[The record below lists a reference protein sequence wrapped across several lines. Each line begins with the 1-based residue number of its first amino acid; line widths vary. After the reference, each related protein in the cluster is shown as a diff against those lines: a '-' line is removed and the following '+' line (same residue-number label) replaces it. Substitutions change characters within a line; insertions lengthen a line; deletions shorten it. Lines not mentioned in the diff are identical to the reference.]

1 LGGQGA
7 VWKRYNT
14 FAGISIWVALSCLD
28 QWIREEDREGSAE
41 RNRVVRETT
50 PGVSQ
55 QEQES
60 MSDLERYVKKR
71 KRRDSEFAEGF
82 EVGYSNFKVGVLLR
96 QAREKAGMTQD
107 DVARR
112 LRTKKSAISRIENHA
127 EDIRLS
133 TIQKYAKALGKNLR
147 VEILG

>member
-1 LGGQGA
+1 LGGAGVTSGA
-7 VWKRYNT
+7 ART
-14 FAGISIWVALSCLD
+14 LLLI
-28 QWIREEDREGSAE
+28 AE
-41 RNRVVRETT
+41 RNPKRGAQCR
-50 PGVSQ
+50 GLQ
-55 QEQES
+55 QEQGS

-71 KRRDSEFAEGF
+71 KHLKAF
-82 EVGYSNFKVGVLLR
+82 LLPTAHCLLPTALS

-147 VEILG
+147 VEIRG